1 MRFRYKVIMINIA
14 FLSFALGVIGFIMI
28 YKNFNQAINIQ
39 TDYAIAENNLIQ
51 SSIEYQLLG
60 VLNQNNINLSR
71 SLADAGEDTAS
82 QILSGNSFLYIFYKD
97 ELNYTNDPA
106 LQQAG
111 TAGSNQTTIVRVGLS
126 EQTFIPESLL
136 SSLELG
142 SKDYITSQEEASYYL
157 YIASRNILEENNL
170 YLITKRDVSDTYAL
184 LYSQIRSFLLLM
196 IIVLV
201 VCSVFLYFISTRLT
215 QPLEQLNEVTD
226 NIANGDYR
234 MQADI
239 TSDDEIG
246 MLAEKFNTMT
256 LAISRH
262 IEELNLMV
270 KQREQFVA
278 DFTHEI
284 KTPMTTII
292 GYADTLRSKPLSA
305 DRQKLAYDYIYSE
318 GKRLETMS
326 MKLFDLIYL
335 RDNELVKSEIQTA
348 DMADEIT
355 NSMQPILDL
364 KDIKLETDVAQA
376 DIYGDLDLLKTVFIN
391 LIDNAKKASEPKSHV
406 YFRGFTKED
415 SYIFQ
420 VEDHGCGMDEETTK
434 HICDEFYMADKSRS
448 RAEGGAGLGMSL
460 SSIIIQKHGFSLEIE
475 SELGKGSLFSV
486 IVPLNT
492 PYPAA

>member
-14 FLSFALGVIGFIMI
+14 FLSFALGILGFIMI
-28 YKNFNQAINIQ
+28 YKNFNQALRIQ
-39 TDYAIAENNLIQ
+39 MDYAIAENNLIQ
-51 SSIEYQLLG
+51 SSIEYQLLDS
-60 VLNQNNINLSR
+60 LNQNNINLSKQ
-71 SLADAGEDTAS
+71 LAEAGKDTAS
-82 QILSGNSFLYIFYKD
+82 QLLTGGSYLYIFYKD
-97 ELNYTNDPA
+97 ALCYTNDSAIQP
-106 LQQAG
+106 QGISENSQA
-111 TAGSNQTTIVRVGLS
+111 AAAEVELS
-126 EQTFIPESLL
+126 EQTFIPKSLL

-142 SKDYITSQEEASYYL
+142 NKDYITMQENDSYYL
-157 YIASRNILEENNL
+157 YIAARSILEENDL
-170 YLITKRDVSDTYAL
+170 YIITKRNVSDTYAL
-184 LYSQIRSFLLLM
+184 LDSQIRSFLLLM

-201 VCSVFLYFISTRLT
+201 VCSVFLHFISTRLT
-215 QPLEQLNEVTD
+215 QPLEQLNAVTD
-226 NIANGDYR
+226 NIAQGDYHI
-234 MQADI
+234 QAEI
-239 TSDDEIG
+239 ASDDEIG
-246 MLAEKFNTMT
+246 MLAEKFNAMT

-348 DMADEIT
+348 DMAKEIT
-355 NSMQPILDL
+355 GSMQPILDRKEIRL
-364 KDIKLETDVAQA
+364 ITNVASA
-376 DIYGDLDLLKTVFIN
+376 VIYGDLDLLKTVFIN
-391 LIDNAKKASEPKSHV
+391 LIDNAKKASEPKSNV
-406 YFRGFTKED
+406 YFRGYRKED
-415 SYIFQ
+415 FYLFE
-420 VEDHGCGMDEETTK
+420 VEDHGCGMDAETTR

-460 SSIIIQKHGFSLEIE
+460 SSVIIQKHGFSLEIE
-475 SELGKGSLFSV
+475 SEPGEGSVFTVV
-486 IVPLNT
+486 IPLK
-492 PYPAA
+492 AAPLS